1 MPAAIDD
8 LPFLDVNDPA
18 FSVTSAA
25 VSAARERG
33 WCARTP
39 YGLAVLRY
47 EEMGALL
54 KDRRLKQG
62 SAGWPAHHG
71 VTAGPVVEWW
81 ARTVLNLEGEDH
93 HRLRRLLNPAF
104 SPKLIEGLRP
114 RFAAVANE
122 LIDGFAAAGRCEL
135 MRDFSIPY
143 AGRVIAIM
151 LGIPEAQWR
160 GLAGWATSLGYLT
173 SVQVAERIE
182 EIEDAYVNLAAFA
195 DVLVADRERAPRDDF
210 VTRLVAAQRDEERL
224 TPQELQDSLV
234 ILIFGGFDTTSMQIG
249 LALQTF
255 MEHPDQW
262 RLLAERPDLGG
273 AAVEEVMR
281 INPTVTWVTRE
292 AIEDFE
298 FEGVP
303 IAAGTTIHLFSQSAG
318 TDPRAFPDAGFDIT
332 AQRRRHFGFGGG
344 VHHCIG
350 HFVARGDMS
359 EALPLLARRLRDVEP
374 DGPAVSLPRSGNTG
388 PVSLPL
394 RFRAPERVT
403 A

>member
-1 MPAAIDD
+1 MPGVPLAAD
-8 LPFLDVNDPA
+8 LPYLDVSAPG
-18 FSVTSAA
+18 FSVASAA
-25 VSAARERG
+25 VQQARTQG

-71 VTAGPVVEWW
+71 VTSGPVVEWW
-81 ARTVLNLEGEDH
+81 ARTVLNLEGKDH

-104 SPKLIEGLRP
+104 SPRLIADLRP
-114 RFAAVANE
+114 RFTALADE
-122 LIDGFAAAGRCEL
+122 LVDGFAAAGRCEF
-135 MRDFSIPY
+135 MADFAIPY

-151 LGIPEAQWR
+151 LGIPEEQWE
-160 GLAGWATSLGYLT
+160 GLAGSATALGLLT
-173 SVQVAERIE
+173 SVQVAERMD
-182 EIEDAYVNLAAFA
+182 EIEAAYRALAAFS
-195 DVLVADRERAPRDDF
+195 DVLVADRERAPHDDF
-210 VTRLVAAQRDEERL
+210 VTRLVAAQRDEDRL

-234 ILIFGGFDTTSMQIG
+234 ILIFGGFDTTSMQLG

-255 MEHPDQW
+255 MDHPDQW
-262 RLLAERPDLGG
+262 ERLAREPELGE

-292 AIEDFE
+292 AVEDFE
-298 FEGVP
+298 FKGVA
-303 IAAGTTIHLFSQSAG
+303 ISAGTTIHLFSQAAG
-318 TDPRAFPDAGFDIT
+318 TDPAAFPDPGFDIT
-332 AQRRRHFGFGGG
+332 APRRRHFGFGGG

-359 EALPLLARRLRDVEP
+359 EALPRLAQRLRWPQP
-374 DGPAVSLPRSGNTG
+374 DGAAASMPQSGNTG
-388 PVSLPL
+388 PVRLPI
-394 RFRAPERVT
+394 RFEAG
-403 A
+403 

>member
-1 MPAAIDD
+1 MALAADQ
-8 LPFLDVNDPA
+8 LPYLDVSAPG
-18 FSVTSAA
+18 FSVASAE
-25 VSAARERG
+25 VQAARERG

-47 EEMGALL
+47 GEMGALL

-71 VTAGPVVEWW
+71 VTSGPVVDWW

-104 SPKLIEGLRP
+104 SPKLIADLRP
-114 RFAAVANE
+114 RFAALADE
-122 LIDGFAAAGRCEL
+122 LMDGFAAAGRCEF
-135 MRDFSIPY
+135 MADFGIPY

-151 LGIPEAQWR
+151 LGIPEEQWR
-160 GLAGWATSLGYLT
+160 GLAGWATDLGLLT
-173 SVQVAERIE
+173 SVQVADRIGD
-182 EIEDAYVNLAAFA
+182 IEAAYRGLAAFS
-195 DVLVADRERAPRDDF
+195 DELVADRERAPRDDF

-234 ILIFGGFDTTSMQIG
+234 ILIFGGFDTTSMQLG

-255 MEHPDQW
+255 MDHPDQW
-262 RLLAERPDLGG
+262 ERLAADPGLGE

-281 INPTVTWVTRE
+281 VNPTVTWVTRE

-298 FEGVP
+298 FGGVQ
-303 IAAGTTIHLFSQSAG
+303 IAAGTTIHLFSQAAG
-318 TDPRAFPDAGFDIT
+318 SDPAAFPDAGFDIT
-332 AQRRRHFGFGGG
+332 APRRRHFGFGGG

-359 EALPLLARRLRDVEP
+359 EALPRLARRLRDPVP
-374 DGPAVSLPRSGNTG
+374 DGPARSMPQSGNTG
-388 PVSLPL
+388 PLELPI
-394 RFRAPERVT
+394 RFRAG
-403 A
+403 